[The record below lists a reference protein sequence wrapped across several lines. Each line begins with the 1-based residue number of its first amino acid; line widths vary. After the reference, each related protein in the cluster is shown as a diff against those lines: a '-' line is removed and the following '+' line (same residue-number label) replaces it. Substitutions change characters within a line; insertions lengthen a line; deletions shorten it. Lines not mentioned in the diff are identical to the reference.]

1 MKYLVKIDRLAAW
14 VLFLGLISYFIT
26 GYGMTKGIIDPVLAT
41 KIHVEILTYILLLA
55 FVVHT
60 SFAIH
65 LAFKR
70 WKIWNPVTKVLF
82 VLFYA
87 FFVLFFVWVDRFYV
101 PQKAQNTENQ
111 NINQQAQTIN
121 QEDDEDDGVT
131 SSSQNQPVNNS
142 SSNQSQ
148 LKVFTLAELAQYDG
162 RNGNKAYVAVDGLI
176 YDVSSV
182 FYQGSHY
189 SHLAGQDLTNE
200 FYIRHAKSAITKY
213 PLVGQL
219 QK

>member
-101 PQKAQNTENQ
+101 PQKA
-111 NINQQAQTIN
+111 
-121 QEDDEDDGVT
+121 
-131 SSSQNQPVNNS
+131 
-142 SSNQSQ
+142 
-148 LKVFTLAELAQYDG
+148 
-162 RNGNKAYVAVDGLI
+162 
-176 YDVSSV
+176 
-182 FYQGSHY
+182 HW
-189 SHLAGQDLTNE
+189 
-200 FYIRHAKSAITKY
+200 
-213 PLVGQL
+213 
-219 QK
+219 